1 MATTSGC
8 SAWTASSDLPQLLGR
23 GIEVRRAGSSVRFS
37 RTATVVAV
45 TVLALVGG
53 VASGCGGGDD
63 AASTVPATT
72 TTAPETGASQAA
84 SGAQLFSDNCESC
97 HGAEGAGGHVGPD
110 LQKSSVAENL
120 AQVEEQV
127 RNGGGGMPPFADVL
141 SDEEIDIVARYV
153 VEQIAPKQ

>member
-1 MATTSGC
+1 MLA
-8 SAWTASSDLPQLLGR
+8 L
-23 GIEVRRAGSSVRFS
+23 
-37 RTATVVAV
+37 
-45 TVLALVGG
+45 TVLAIAGS
-53 VASGCGGGDD
+53 VAGGCGGGDEE
-63 AASTVPATT
+63 ASTAPSATAST
-72 TTAPETGASQAA
+72 ETAAGQAA
-84 SGAQLFSDNCESC
+84 SGAELFSENCQSC

-141 SDEEIDIVARYV
+141 SDEEIDTVAQYV

>member
-1 MATTSGC
+1 VRPDTS
-8 SAWTASSDLPQLLGR
+8 SMRWT
-23 GIEVRRAGSSVRFS
+23 RR
-37 RTATVVAV
+37 T
-45 TVLALVGG
+45 TVLALAVIALIGG

-63 AASTVPATT
+63 EASTAPATT
-72 TTAPETGASQAA
+72 TTTATEPDADQAA

-120 AQVEEQV
+120 AQVEKQV
-127 RNGGGGMPPFADVL
+127 RNGGGGMPPFAGVL
-141 SDEEIDIVARYV
+141 SNEEIDTVAHYV